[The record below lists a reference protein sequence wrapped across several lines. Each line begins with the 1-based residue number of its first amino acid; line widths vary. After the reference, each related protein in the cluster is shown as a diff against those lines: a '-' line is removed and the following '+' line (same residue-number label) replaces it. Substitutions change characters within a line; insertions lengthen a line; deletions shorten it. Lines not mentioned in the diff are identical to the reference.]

1 MVQPCNLLMC
11 INDVN
16 GLRALLAQEY
26 KILLCTEDNLPQD
39 IMMHPNTIKCS
50 ILLPPFEAV
59 SMEIDGQLDSA
70 YNNYVNYL
78 TAYWPALSMMLL
90 IYLAAIK
97 GQPMVLYMGSEFGDI
112 KILQAIP
119 QVFANHI
126 GMNFSQAYG
135 YGTIDLSRASYAID
149 ALYMACEIQPLQV
162 LSMMPIGYDFQPST
176 VDKLIVEMHP
186 PIATGSIE
194 EGNEYFKSLVETM
207 NGKTTNAYGQK
218 YYSPFSGGFYK
229 GGDQQ

>member
-1 MVQPCNLLMC
+1 MIQPCNLLMC

-26 KILLCTEDNLPQD
+26 KVLLCTEDNLPPD
-39 IMMHPNTIKCS
+39 IMMHPNVIKCS

-59 SMEIDGQLDSA
+59 SMELDGQLDSA

-78 TAYWPALSMMLL
+78 TAYWPAMSMMLI
-90 IYLAAIK
+90 IYLSAVK
-97 GQPMVLYMGSEFGDI
+97 GQALALYMGSEYGDI

-126 GMNFSQAYG
+126 GMVFSTAYG
-135 YGTIDLSRASYAID
+135 YGTIDLDKASYAID

-162 LSMMPIGYDFQPST
+162 LSMMPKGYDFQPNT
-176 VDKLIVEMHP
+176 IDKLIAETHP

-194 EGNEYFKSLVETM
+194 EGNAYFKSLVETM
-207 NGKTTNAYGQK
+207 DGQTANQYGQK
-218 YYSPFSGGFYK
+218 YYTPFSGGHY
-229 GGDQQ
+229 GGGQK